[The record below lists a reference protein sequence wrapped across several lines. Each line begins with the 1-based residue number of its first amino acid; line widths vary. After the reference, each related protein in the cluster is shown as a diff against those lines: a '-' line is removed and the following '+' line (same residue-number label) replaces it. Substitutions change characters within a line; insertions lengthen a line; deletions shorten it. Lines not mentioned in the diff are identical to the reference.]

1 MPSSDGGDDFV
12 GGGPC
17 EGLRF
22 GVGRGEESVDGGLEV
37 ADGAE
42 DAAFRAA
49 PGQPGEEALDR
60 VEPGA

>member
-12 GGGPC
+12 GVCGMC
-17 EGLRF
+17 EGF
-22 GVGRGEESVDGGLEV
+22 GLGEESVDGGLEV

-42 DAAFRAA
+42 DATFQAA